1 MEDDYLSFVKEHIE
15 LDKLLATT
23 LPKYHQEIK
32 ELLEKKHNIMKKNGF
47 LADFQLNNIN
57 KKIQKIRNKSYLE
70 K

>member
-1 MEDDYLSFVKEHIE
+1 MEDDYQNFVKEHIE

-32 ELLEKKHNIMKKNGF
+32 TLLEKKHNIMKKNGF
-47 LADFQLNNIN
+47 FANFQLNNIN
-57 KKIQKIRNKSYLE
+57 KKIEKIKNKSYSQ